1 MGGGGGGGGG
11 GMQQLQ
17 QEIEQLEEEMNAID
31 EEIERLQERQTDIDD
46 AIEAINTL
54 ESGATVQV
62 PIGGDAYIRTTVDD
76 IDEIVV
82 SLGGGYAAERDQSG
96 AIDTLETKKE
106 TLDEHI
112 EGLKSDRTEVEGEM
126 DELEQQ
132 AQEMQQQQMQQ
143 MMQQQEEQQSDE

>member
-1 MGGGGGGGGG
+1 MMGGGGGGGG

-17 QEIEQLEEEMNAID
+17 EEIEQLEEEMNAID
-31 EEIERLQERQTDIDD
+31 GEIERLQTRKTDIDD